1 MKFKGAEMKLSAKQ
15 GIRSAIKL
23 FQRSKMLF
31 NSKKDKKCK
40 LFGFW
45 AKTVKVAKNRVFTEE
60 YHFKRAEFVNK
71 INFGL
76 KTTIT
81 TNL

>member
-15 GIRSAIKL
+15 GIRSVIKL

-40 LFGFW
+40 LFIFW
-45 AKTVKVAKNRVFTEE
+45 AKTVKVETFGVLTEKLHSGRAKAVT
-60 YHFKRAEFVNK
+60 K
-71 INFGL
+71 
-76 KTTIT
+76 
-81 TNL
+81 